1 MACPSLE
8 VRHLLL
14 PHNPQLLQGGLHNSS
29 ESWDGFEMRI
39 FVMSSTALFS
49 SFLTI
54 IRPPVG
60 ATDRYLCLNIFVS
73 IQI

>member
-1 MACPSLE
+1 MARPSLE

-39 FVMSSTALFS
+39 IIIMSSTALFS

-60 ATDRYLCLNIFVS
+60 ATDRYLCLNIFV
-73 IQI
+73 